1 MYSAF
6 SSLIVF
12 GTIEKKMSLLDLPP
26 DLLLAIADFT
36 PEPSLNALLQ
46 TSSSL
51 YSLLNVHLYRH
62 NVRYS
67 RSSALLS
74 ASLYG
79 NLSAVRK
86 LLAQNAHVNTTTT
99 AAVVPRRWRRR
110 CASASAKLVHLP
122 PSVTVAGGSV
132 MLRSLRHEL
141 RDCLAKGRPPA
152 TPLLYATAGGHV
164 DIMVDL
170 IAHGAD
176 VHCISAECRHSNAGR
191 KWCCHRT
198 PVMMAADRGH
208 AAALELL
215 LRHGADVNAAPA
227 KCNSPLGLAAAS
239 GQVDTVRTLL
249 RHGADVNTL
258 RRGGT
263 PLIKAVRA
271 RRGESVRV
279 LLEEGNADVNIPDD
293 FRGFTALF
301 WAARDNDSS
310 HLIPLL
316 LQLRPEQRE
325 RRDSVGRTPLALA
338 AWEGWI
344 QPMQC
349 LLAHGACVNAANRTS
364 QTPLWWAVLADGF
377 KATTTLLE
385 HGADTEIEAP
395 WDGEIMPVLL
405 MAMLRF
411 HYSIVEVLLDHGAD
425 PNCRSSPA
433 DTSAS
438 RSSGS
443 AAVRVR
449 GGTKTPLWLAV
460 RERETSLVRK
470 LLHHGAHPDLRA
482 GRCESSPLYW
492 AIDAGHVCIATIL
505 LDNGA
510 DPNAPVKLKGKGK
523 MSPLCYAMQ
532 RRQYSIARCLVDH
545 GADPNEPG
553 WDGGPLLVKAT
564 TRENVGLIQAML
576 QHGACPN
583 VRDASGKSPLFLAG
597 VKGNHLLVR
606 MLEAHGGVE

>member
-51 YSLLNVHLYRH
+51 YCLLNVRLYRH

-86 LLAQNAHVNTTTT
+86 LLAQNAHVNTTT
-99 AAVVPRRWRRR
+99 AVVPRRRRR
-110 CASASAKLVHLP
+110 YTTMNTKLVHLP
-122 PSVTVAGGSV
+122 PSVTAAGGSL
-132 MLRSLRHEL
+132 MLYNLRHEL
-141 RDCLAKGRPPA
+141 RDCLAPGRSPA
-152 TPLLYATAGGHV
+152 SPLLYAAAGGHV

-176 VHCISAECRHSNAGR
+176 VHCISTECSRNNAGR
-191 KWCCHRT
+191 KWCHRT

-208 AAALELL
+208 VAALEVL
-215 LRHGADVNAAPA
+215 LRHGADVNAAHA

-239 GQVDTVRTLL
+239 GQVDTMRTLL
-249 RHGADVNTL
+249 AHGADVNTL

-271 RRGESVRV
+271 RRDDSVRV
-279 LLEEGNADVNIPDD
+279 LLQEGNADVNIPDD

-310 HLIPLL
+310 HSFIPLL
-316 LQLRPEQRE
+316 LRLRPEQIE

-338 AWEGWI
+338 AWEGCI
-344 QPMQC
+344 QSMEC
-349 LLAHGACVNAANRTS
+349 LLAHGACVNAANRMA

-395 WDGEIMPVLL
+395 LDGEIMPVLL
-405 MAMLRF
+405 MAMTRF

-443 AAVRVR
+443 ATAR
-449 GGTKTPLWLAV
+449 GRGERKTPLWLAV

-470 LLHHGAHPDLRA
+470 LLHRGANPDLRA
-482 GRCESSPLYW
+482 GRCDSSPLYW
-492 AIDAGHVCIATIL
+492 AIDAGHVCIATML
-505 LDNGA
+505 LDHGA
-510 DPNAPVKLKGKGK
+510 DPNAPVKRKGKGK
-523 MSPLCYAMQ
+523 VSPLCYAMQ

-564 TRENVGLIQAML
+564 ARENVGLTMAML

-583 VRDASGKSPLFLAG
+583 VKDASGKSPLFLAG

-606 MLEAHGGVE
+606 MLKAHGGVQ

>member
-1 MYSAF
+1 
-6 SSLIVF
+6 
-12 GTIEKKMSLLDLPP
+12 MSLLDLPP
-26 DLLLAIADFT
+26 DLILVIADFA

-67 RSSALLS
+67 RSSALLP

-86 LLAQNAHVNTTTT
+86 LLAQKAYVNTTT
-99 AAVVPRRWRRR
+99 AVVPRRRRR
-110 CASASAKLVHLP
+110 GASASATLVHLP
-122 PSVTVAGGSV
+122 RSVTAAGGSV
-132 MLRSLRHEL
+132 MLYNLRHEL
-141 RDCLAKGRPPA
+141 RDCLAPGRPPA
-152 TPLLYATAGGHV
+152 SPLLYAAAGGHV

-176 VHCISAECRHSNAGR
+176 VHCISAECSHNNAGR
-191 KWCCHRT
+191 KWCHRT

-208 AAALELL
+208 VAALEVL
-215 LRHGADVNAAPA
+215 LRHGADVNAAHA

-239 GQVDTVRTLL
+239 GQVETVRTLL

-271 RRGESVRV
+271 HRGESVRV
-279 LLEEGNADVNIPDD
+279 LLQEGNADINIPDD

-316 LQLRPEQRE
+316 LLLRPEQIE

-338 AWEGWI
+338 AWEGCI

-349 LLAHGACVNAANRTS
+349 LLAHGACVNAANRMS

-377 KATTTLLE
+377 QATTTLLE

-395 WDGEIMPVLL
+395 LDGEMMPVLL

-411 HYSIVEVLLDHGAD
+411 HYSIVEVLLDYGAD

-438 RSSGS
+438 SSGS
-443 AAVRVR
+443 AAVR
-449 GGTKTPLWLAV
+449 GGRKTPLWLAV

-470 LLHHGAHPDLRA
+470 LLHHGADPDLRA

-510 DPNAPVKLKGKGK
+510 DPNAPVKLKGKGQ
-523 MSPLCYAMQ
+523 MSPLCFAMQ

-545 GADPNEPG
+545 GAEPNEPG

-564 TRENVGLIQAML
+564 ARENVGLTLAML

-583 VRDASGKSPLFLAG
+583 VKDASGKSPLFLAG
-597 VKGNHLLVR
+597 VKRNHLLVR